1 MCGNKMPTS
10 ETRDATSDKTNNNNN
25 NNNILLTQIRR
36 GTIATIREE

>member
-1 MCGNKMPTS
+1 MPTS